1 MIQRTL
7 MIFGPGGI
15 GKSPLSSIIRR
26 DVISVD
32 PYRLRERP
40 RDRAENGGDPD
51 LFYAHRNLR
60 SELHQAF
67 ALLGDHVE
75 TLSTEPVVEWFPK
88 ARTSFFDVRGE
99 WQCLLLGSSEGRLA
113 KAEIFGPTVP
123 VLFRRQEIRSL
134 FGELS
139 IVILNPVE
147 PLQTLKGD
155 YRTLKEATE
164 QNCRK
169 ARRTEKDVKK
179 RVNSL
184 DDPRVPE
191 APAWLAMLQLEGAL
205 EFPRWPFPEWAYE
218 SDRHSTLI
226 EARRTLVQRSNAL
239 IPFLKAEDE
248 ILSQS
253 ATA

>member
-1 MIQRTL
+1 M
-7 MIFGPGGI
+7 
-15 GKSPLSSIIRR
+15 RR
-26 DVISVD
+26 DVLSID

-60 SELHQAF
+60 SELRQAF
-67 ALLGDHVE
+67 TLLGDHAE
-75 TLSTEPVVEWFPK
+75 TLSTQPTVEWFPK

-99 WQCLLLGSSEGRLA
+99 WQCLLLGSLEGQLA
-113 KAEIFGPTVP
+113 KAEIFGPAVP
-123 VLFRRQEIRSL
+123 ALFQRQEIRSL

-139 IVILNPVE
+139 IIILNPVE

-155 YRTLKEATE
+155 YRSLKEATE

-169 ARRTEKDVKK
+169 TGRTEKDIKK
-179 RVNSL
+179 RVDSL
-184 DDPRVPE
+184 DDPRAPE
-191 APAWLAMLQLEGAL
+191 APAWLAMLQLVGSL

-218 SDRHSTLI
+218 SDRGSILI
-226 EARRTLVQRSNAL
+226 EARRMLIQRSNAL
-239 IPFLKAEDE
+239 EAFFKAEDE